1 MNTFDGVEASLKVD
15 VDDLKLRRLK
25 ERFPGLKGADELA
38 KMVIPAPD
46 WVLPDFVP
54 VGLSIL
60 GGPKKLGK
68 SYLIM
73 QWCKEIVLEGGSVF
87 YFAGEDTHALHKM
100 RQTQMDFPIT
110 SDYQYIAGRDD
121 KFASPSDFFPAIEDY
136 LRICRPDAVFI
147 DTMDKAIKPQLMTK
161 YAKDDYA
168 YFRHELDPWSKLAHK
183 NQVAIQ
189 MATHSVKNANQ
200 IYSDPL
206 DHIHGSTAIS
216 ATADWILVMQR
227 NRDDSVTLHTDGKM
241 AADRAH
247 AMEKRNGVYLEIAG
261 DLKDIAIKKKSAQ
274 DAILNCIRQNPSIRQ
289 FEIAAQL
296 ERTKQNVNR
305 AVRKLLRDGYITRS
319 ADNRYKVV
327 KTL

>member
-1 MNTFDGVEASLKVD
+1 MNTFDGVEASLKID

-121 KFASPSDFFPAIEDY
+121 EFASPGEFFAAVEDY
-136 LRICRPDAVFI
+136 VRICRPDALFI
-147 DTMDKAIKPQLMTK
+147 DTMDKAIKPQSMTS
-161 YAKDDYA
+161 YARDDYA
-168 YFRHELDPWSKLAHK
+168 YYRYELDPWSKLAHK
-183 NQVAIQ
+183 HQVAIL

-216 ATADWILVMQR
+216 ATADWILVMEPKVEPIAEETY
-227 NRDDSVTLHTDGKM
+227 D
-241 AADRAH
+241 
-247 AMEKRNGVYLEIAG
+247 EKRSRRKKRASKLANKLAHRKGVEPKEVHSDWLQQGNRRQSEADLSDLDAKITWLEQEI
-261 DLKDIAIKKKSAQ
+261 DQ
-274 DAILNCIRQNPSIRQ
+274 YPSKTVSF
-289 FEIAAQL
+289 FEI
-296 ERTKQNVNR
+296 ENGYDFGSQNV
-305 AVRKLLRDGYITRS
+305 
-319 ADNRYKVV
+319 
-327 KTL
+327 